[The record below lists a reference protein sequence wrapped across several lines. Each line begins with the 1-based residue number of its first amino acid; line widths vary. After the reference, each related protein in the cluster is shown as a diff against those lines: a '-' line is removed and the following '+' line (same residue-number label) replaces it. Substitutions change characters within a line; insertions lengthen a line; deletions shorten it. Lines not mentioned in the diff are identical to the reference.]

1 MEKKTALDFQ
11 ELMEKTWILT
21 CEDWMNIFKD
31 WIGSQKDIDSG
42 ILIKIPMDAGYVT
55 FSSLSDKFEMYSHMS
70 VIIPKVQTTRALTTE
85 HSKLFNNV

>member
-21 CEDWMNIFKD
+21 CEDWTNIFKD
-31 WIGSQKDIDSG
+31 WIGSQKDTGSG
-42 ILIKIPMDAGYVT
+42 ILIKIPMDVGYVT

-70 VIIPKVQTTRALTTE
+70 VKIPKVSQTTDQT
-85 HSKLFNNV
+85 KLFNNV

>member
-55 FSSLSDKFEMYSHMS
+55 FSSLSDKYEMYCHMN
-70 VIIPKVQTTRALTTE
+70 VKQPKIDLMKPQTDID
-85 HSKLFNNV
+85 KYV

>member
-1 MEKKTALDFQ
+1 MEKRTALDFQ

-21 CEDWMNIFKD
+21 CEDWTNIFKD

-70 VIIPKVQTTRALTTE
+70 VKIPKVSQTTDQT
-85 HSKLFNNV
+85 KLFNNV

>member
-55 FSSLSDKFEMYSHMS
+55 FSSLSDKFEMYCHMN
-70 VIIPKVQTTRALTTE
+70 VKRPKIDLTKEQTDID
-85 HSKLFNNV
+85 KYV

>member
-1 MEKKTALDFQ
+1 MEKRTALDFQ

-21 CEDWMNIFKD
+21 CEDWTNIFND
-31 WIGSQKDIDSG
+31 WIGSQKDTDSG

-70 VIIPKVQTTRALTTE
+70 LKIPKVSQTTDQT
-85 HSKLFNNV
+85 KLFNNV

>member
-1 MEKKTALDFQ
+1 MEEKIGLDYQ

-31 WIGSQKDIDSG
+31 WIGSQKGTGSG

-55 FSSLSDKFEMYSHMS
+55 FSSLSDKFEMYCHMN
-70 VIIPKVQTTRALTTE
+70 VQIPKIKTPNDIT
-85 HSKLFNNV
+85 

>member
-21 CEDWMNIFKD
+21 CEDWTNIFND
-31 WIGSQKDIDSG
+31 WIGSQKDTDSG

-55 FSSLSDKFEMYSHMS
+55 FSSLSDKYEMYCHMNQT
-70 VIIPKVQTTRALTTE
+70 VPKISNSTGLTKTKAI
-85 HSKLFNNV
+85 SDFT

>member
-21 CEDWMNIFKD
+21 CEDWTNIFKD

-70 VIIPKVQTTRALTTE
+70 VKIPKVSQTTDQT
-85 HSKLFNNV
+85 KLFNNV

>member
-31 WIGSQKDIDSG
+31 WIGSQKGTGSG

-70 VIIPKVQTTRALTTE
+70 VKIPKVSQTTDQT
-85 HSKLFNNV
+85 KLFNNV

>member
-21 CEDWMNIFKD
+21 CEDWTNIFND
-31 WIGSQKDIDSG
+31 WIGSQKDTDSG

-55 FSSLSDKFEMYSHMS
+55 FSSLSDKFEMYCHMN
-70 VIIPKVQTTRALTTE
+70 VKRPKIDLTKEQTDID
-85 HSKLFNNV
+85 KYV